1 MLGYDCGYVAGQF
14 PKFMDEVYWIENPTS
29 SEKKFMLPTAET
41 ALVNLHRGEILDMA
55 ELPRKYIAYTPCY
68 RCLLYTSIDSD
79 LPYDVLVYTREEWDR
94 LAEDSASFAARIR
107 RTGRVLYASDTA
119 HE

>member
-1 MLGYDCGYVAGQF
+1 M
-14 PKFMDEVYWIENPTS
+14 E
-29 SEKKFMLPTAET
+29 
-41 ALVNLHRGEILDMA
+41 
-55 ELPRKYIAYTPCY
+55 
-68 RCLLYTSIDSD
+68 IDSD

-94 LAEDSASFAARIR
+94 LAEDSASYAARIR

>member
-1 MLGYDCGYVAGQF
+1 MSKDSGLLDQLRDAIVRLAS
-14 PKFMDEVYWIENPTS
+14 PERIVLASRKETMDGVLS
-29 SEKKFMLPTAET
+29 SVKLCVVIGGGDAAET
-41 ALVNLHRGEILDMA
+41 ER
-55 ELPRKYIAYTPCY
+55 R
-68 RCLLYTSIDSD
+68 LYMEIDSD

-94 LAEDSASFAARIR
+94 LAEDRASFAARIR